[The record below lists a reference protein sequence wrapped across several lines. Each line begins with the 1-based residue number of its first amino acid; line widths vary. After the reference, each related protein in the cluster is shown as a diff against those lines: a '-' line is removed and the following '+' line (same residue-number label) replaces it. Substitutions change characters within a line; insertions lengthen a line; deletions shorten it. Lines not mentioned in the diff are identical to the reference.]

1 MSKSYDI
8 ERTEQGLDIEEASAR
23 IAKLDARIVELDARI
38 VKLEADMRTIRGL
51 ATAPGTKA
59 RGLIY
64 KTASEAL
71 DFNQEGAMK

>member
-8 ERTEQGLDIEEASAR
+8 ERTEQGLDIVEASAR
-23 IAKLDARIVELDARI
+23 IAKL
-38 VKLEADMRTIRGL
+38 EADMHTIRGL
-51 ATAPGTKA
+51 ATAPGTSA

-71 DFNQEGAMK
+71 GLGEAK